1 MGLFTVA
8 VDHSVK
14 AVVLAC
20 RGSLGLADILTDLT
34 CSYEPIPIPDGD
46 PDGTYYVHSGMYC
59 SSTTLQRGTV
69 HDVIADAL
77 AKYPEYGLVLC
88 GHR

>member
-1 MGLFTVA
+1 
-8 VDHSVK
+8 
-14 AVVLAC
+14 VLAC